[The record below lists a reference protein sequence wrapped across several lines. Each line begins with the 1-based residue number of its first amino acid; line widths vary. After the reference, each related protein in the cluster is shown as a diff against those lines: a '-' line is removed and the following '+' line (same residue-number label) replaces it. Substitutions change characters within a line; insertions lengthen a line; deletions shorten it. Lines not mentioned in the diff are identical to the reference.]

1 MNYNE
6 LHSKFKE
13 RKISGRYI
21 TLKQIEPILLNY
33 KIEIVGKSVL
43 EKPIYKYI
51 IGSGKLKVFMWSQMH
66 GNEGTTTKA
75 LVDFFN
81 LIHSDNL
88 VGVKLLAD
96 FTFCFLPM
104 VNPDGAEFYTR
115 ENANLIDLNRDA
127 KNKTQ
132 PESIV
137 LRAVFEDFK
146 PDFCYNLHDQRTI
159 YGVDFSGK
167 PATVSFLAPSYNENR
182 DVNSVRIKAMNIIG
196 AMNIELQK
204 HIPGQVGRYE
214 DEFNDNC
221 IGETFQINNVPTI
234 LFESGH
240 FSDDYEREITRKM
253 IFIALVSGLQY
264 ISENDVVEKKFDKYL
279 KIPQNKVCF
288 YDIIYKNIKIN
299 YDNTKII
306 TNFGIQYVEKLI
318 NAEIVYEALIA
329 EIGTLDNFF
338 GHVLFDAQEK
348 LYSDLNTNHP
358 VINQNANFNLDTLEV
373 RNGLIQKITL

>member
-13 RKISGRYI
+13 PKILGRYI
-21 TLKQIEPILLNY
+21 TLKKIEPLLSNF

-43 EKPIYKYI
+43 KKPIYKYI

-75 LVDFFN
+75 LFDFFN
-81 LIHSDNL
+81 LIHSKNP
-88 VGVKLLAD
+88 VGVKLLSE

-104 VNPDGAEFYTR
+104 VNPDGAELYTR
-115 ENANLIDLNRDA
+115 ENANQIDLNRDA

-137 LRAVFEDFK
+137 LRAVFEEFK

-159 YGVDFSGK
+159 YGVGFSGK

-182 DVNSVRIKAMNIIG
+182 DVNSVRSLAMQIIG

-221 IGETFQINNVPTI
+221 IGETFQMNNVPTI

-240 FSDDYEREITRKM
+240 FQDDYEREITRKM
-253 IFIALVSGLQY
+253 IFIALVSGLTY
-264 ISENDVVEKKFDKYL
+264 IYENDIVDDKTDKYL
-279 KIPQNKVCF
+279 EIPQNKVCF

-306 TNFGIQYVEKLI
+306 TNFGVQFIEQLV
-318 NAEIVYEALIA
+318 NSEIVFEALIA
-329 EIGTLDNFF
+329 EIGDLENFY
-338 GHVLFDAQEK
+338 GHVLYDAQGK
-348 LYSDLNTNHP
+348 FYSDSNKNYP
-358 VINQNANFNLDTLEV
+358 EIEQKANFDLDKIKV
-373 RNGLIQKITL
+373 RNGIIQN